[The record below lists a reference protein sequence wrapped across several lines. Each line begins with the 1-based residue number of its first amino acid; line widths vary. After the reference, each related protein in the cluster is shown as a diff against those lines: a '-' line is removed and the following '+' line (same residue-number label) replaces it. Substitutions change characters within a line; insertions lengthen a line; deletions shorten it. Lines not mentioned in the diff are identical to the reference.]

1 MAGETG
7 LILSGVAKVV
17 LGALLGTA
25 AGGIALVVA
34 LHVQDLR
41 SRPLHRSIEARIGDA
56 GSAAWLSGCSGLG
69 AASAG
74 AVAGLVGG
82 RRPLRRFLASVAAG
96 TLVGFVTTGVIWS
109 HPAVARAVRGD
120 IILPPPVFFA
130 GYPLAGLAGALTM
143 VAGRG
148 DIRDGPARDPE
159 G

>member
-1 MAGETG
+1 MAGATG

-17 LGALLGTA
+17 LSTA
-25 AGGIALVVA
+25 AGGIALVFA

-41 SRPLHRSIEARIGDA
+41 SRPPHRSIEARVGDA
-56 GSAAWLSGCSGLG
+56 GSAAWLAGCSCLG
-69 AASAG
+69 ASSAG

-82 RRPLRRFLASVAAG
+82 RRPFRRFLASVAAG

-130 GYPLAGLAGALTM
+130 GYPLAGLAGASTM
-143 VAGRG
+143 IAGRG
-148 DIRDGPARDPE
+148 DIRDGAARDPE